1 MITCK
6 CNPKFLY
13 VSKETFDKHVNGQ
26 AHIDMMMQ
34 KLKKDISKIA
44 CKKADGS
51 LVRRTL

>member
-34 KLKKDISKIA
+34 KLKKDISN
-44 CKKADGS
+44 S
-51 LVRRTL
+51 LQKGGWFTATRGK